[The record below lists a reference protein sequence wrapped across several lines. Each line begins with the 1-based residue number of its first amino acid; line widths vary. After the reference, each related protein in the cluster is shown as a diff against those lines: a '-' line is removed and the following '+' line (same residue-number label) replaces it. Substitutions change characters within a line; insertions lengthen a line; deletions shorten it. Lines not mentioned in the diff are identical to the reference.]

1 MASFPKLYK
10 LGWENLNQAGQQA
23 IKLAILLL
31 VIFIWY
37 LCTIRLDISK
47 DRDEEDVDS
56 PSEEE
61 ADDDPSGQNRADE
74 QSDDG

>member
-23 IKLAILLL
+23 IKLTILLNLL
-31 VIFIWY
+31 VIFIWC
-37 LCTIRLDISK
+37 LCTIRLDISN

-56 PSEEE
+56 PFEEE
-61 ADDDPSGQNRADE
+61 AADE